1 MDDPEVFQGKFL
13 FVNKNATNLKSRSS
27 DEAFTIGSHVFGR
40 YARWRKIARVK
51 PRQVTHFVQPRLP
64 RIPPNSNDVDDEKNH
79 ISKAA
84 AKRVT
89 GVRNDEKRTTIP
101 RSRTDSAPCSSTTRS
116 VMRRPPESSTLGR
129 NREAEVPQ
137 GSAGSDS
144 KHTLNPSALSVR
156 STRARIEQYSE
167 LLNRSLQSSLRSPLQ
182 KGNSDPFSAAVL
194 PITPFMALLINVWQ
208 GVYLETVWPIDAGA
222 AWRVPALLS
231 WQNDCRDMIANKAR
245 LHGLLTWTL
254 MLQIRSLP
262 ESPNRAELLLQFLSH
277 KNKCLES
284 LRRDLSQGANNLS
297 MVPVLWHLTGAEFYS
312 GDLNTATVHFT
323 ALKAMV
329 ESCGGLQALPW
340 ALRTLVVVAD
350 MTLSQVKMEHPLFST
365 DQWDPGSI
373 FAKLSNAEAQ
383 TLARSPHLTGN
394 PHLELPESVTD
405 IFRDYQ
411 ELLAVYELVEAIP
424 NGARRTELLCWAQR
438 RQYALNSRVTKRRI
452 DITAA
457 PIAKEQRTTELCTC
471 VAVDYFQQL
480 IWRTRHKARTKHV
493 PFHHPRPSFDDLL
506 PNKGLVS
513 PHLSLWIYL
522 LAATVEQID
531 DCRSQRKGTGHAHR
545 FFALTRKFGL
555 RLAQDLRRIFNDF
568 LYHSETLDPYLIA
581 LLAKAE
587 EPLRGTEEVTTQ
599 STRIPRAY
607 R

>member
-1 MDDPEVFQGKFL
+1 MTFLTASMSMDDPQAFQGSFL
-13 FVNKNATNLKSRSS
+13 FVNKNATNLKSRSP

-51 PRQVTHFVQPRLP
+51 PRRVTYFAQPRLL
-64 RIPPNSNDVDDEKNH
+64 RIPPNSNDVDEEKDV

-84 AKRVT
+84 AKGAT
-89 GVRNDEKRTTIP
+89 GVRNDGKQTTIP
-101 RSRTDSAPCSSTTRS
+101 RSRTGSAPGSSTTKS
-116 VMRRPPESSTLGR
+116 AMRRPSESSTLGR
-129 NREAEVPQ
+129 NQEAEALQ

-144 KHTLNPSALSVR
+144 EHALNPSVLPVR
-156 STRARIEQYSE
+156 STRARIEQHSE

-194 PITPFMALLINVWQ
+194 PITPFMASLINVWQ

-222 AWRVPALLS
+222 AWRAPALLS
-231 WQNDCRDMIANKAR
+231 WQNDCRDMIASKAR

-254 MLQIRSLP
+254 MLQIGSLP
-262 ESPNRAELLLQFLSH
+262 ESPKRAELLLQFLIH

-284 LRRDLSQGANNLS
+284 LRRDLSQGATNLT

-340 ALRTLVVVAD
+340 AMRTLVVVAD
-350 MTLSQVKMEHPLFST
+350 MTLSQVKTEHLLFST

-394 PHLELPESVTD
+394 SHSELPESITG
-405 IFRDYQ
+405 IFRDYW
-411 ELLAVYELVEAIP
+411 ELLAVYELVDAIP
-424 NGARRTELLCWAQR
+424 DGFRRTELLCWAQL
-438 RQYALNSRVTKRRI
+438 RQYALNSRVTKRRV
-452 DITAA
+452 DIAAA
-457 PIAKEQRTTELCTC
+457 PIAMGQRTTELCTC

-480 IWRTRHKARTKHV
+480 IWRTRHKARTKHI

-513 PHLSLWIYL
+513 PHLSLWIYF

-531 DCRSQRKGTGHAHR
+531 RCGGRRKETRHAHR
-545 FFALTRKFGL
+545 FFTLTRKFGL
-555 RLAQDLRRIFNDF
+555 RLAQDLRCIFNDF

-581 LLAKAE
+581 LLARAE
-587 EPLRGTEEVTTQ
+587 EPLFGTEEVMT
-599 STRIPRAY
+599 
-607 R
+607 